1 MQQKHTRRVIRTW
14 LILFLAELTNDYSPS
29 YFKKIK
35 DLSQAAG
42 RQERVT
48 QNGLRD
54 FLRGD
59 LDVVFTFRTCG

>member
-1 MQQKHTRRVIRTW
+1 MT
-14 LILFLAELTNDYSPS
+14 YSPS

-42 RQERVT
+42 RQKRVT
-48 QNGLRD
+48 QNGLID